1 MKNNG
6 SKNLLRFSYLKM
18 EDEEDDCLTSRVPS
32 FSYLWLSDC
41 GCMDFGRR
49 NVLFV
54 RMLCRIFEMKN

>member
-6 SKNLLRFSYLKM
+6 SKYLLHFSYLKM

-32 FSYLWLSDC
+32 FSYFWFSDC
-41 GCMDFGRR
+41 GFMDFERR

-54 RMLCRIFEMKN
+54 